1 MMSVDAFALPR
12 FGLPLTPPGPRVV
25 GEWLSTYDHERW
37 PEPPPGEGRPVML
50 VPGFLAG
57 DQTLTR
63 MAVWL
68 RGGGFV
74 LTRSGIS
81 WNTRCME
88 PTVID
93 LERRLERA
101 VQETGQRALLVGQS
115 RGGTIARALATLR
128 PDLVGALVTLGSPLL
143 DQLSVKPHVWAP
155 ILTVGTLGT
164 LGVPGMFSIQCL
176 NGDCCVR
183 TRVAVTSPFPDDVRF
198 MSLYSRTDEI
208 VNWESCLDAAA
219 TQVEVDV
226 SHLGMGFSRE
236 VWEAIA
242 DELRAIAPPPA
253 ETPAGSVVS

>member
-1 MMSVDAFALPR
+1 MSVGGFALPR
-12 FGLPLTPPGPRVV
+12 FGIPLTAPGPRVF
-25 GEWLSTYDHERW
+25 GEWLSTYDHEHW
-37 PEPPPGEGRPVML
+37 PQPPAGDGRPVML

-68 RGGGFV
+68 RTGGFV

-88 PTVID
+88 PTVVD

-101 VQETGQRALLVGQS
+101 VEQTGERALLIGQS
-115 RGGTIARALATLR
+115 RGGTIGRALATLR
-128 PDLVGALVTLGSPLL
+128 PDLVGSLVTLGSPLL
-143 DQLSVKPHVWAP
+143 DQLSVKAHVWAP

-164 LGVPGMFSIQCL
+164 FGVPGMFSIHCL
-176 NGDCCVR
+176 NGDCCAR
-183 TRVAVTSPFPDDVRF
+183 TRAAMTAPFPEDVTF
-198 MSLYSRTDEI
+198 VSLYSQSDEI
-208 VNWESCLDAAA
+208 VNWESCLDAASV
-219 TQVEVDV
+219 QIEVDV

-242 DELRAIAPPPA
+242 DALGAGGRQ
-253 ETPAGSVVS
+253 TPRAGSALS